1 MSKSINILDKEYREW
16 VKALAIRYRNSQI
29 KAAVKVNSEKLYFN
43 WMLGHDLVEMHVE
56 ERWGESV
63 IVQLSKDLRSEL
75 PGVDGLSKSNI
86 YYCKKFYLLYNQ
98 TETFFQQLVG
108 KIGTEQQSDSNGS
121 EKMNLP
127 DGEDCPGKF
136 QQLVGIFQIPWGHH
150 CVIMDY
156 AKDDVCKALFFVRKT
171 IEDGSVC

>member
-16 VKALAIRYRNSQI
+16 VKALAIRYRSSQI

-43 WMLGHDLVEMHVE
+43 WMLGRDLVEMHVE
-56 ERWGESV
+56 ERWGKSV
-63 IVQLSKDLRSEL
+63 IVQLSKDLRTEL

-108 KIGTEQQSDSNGS
+108 KIGTEQQSESNGS
-121 EKMNLP
+121 EKMNFP
-127 DGEDCPGKF
+127 DGKDCPGKF
-136 QQLVGIFQIPWGHH
+136 QQLVGIFDFELEKLYPSKVEG
-150 CVIMDY
+150 MTP
-156 AKDDVCKALFFVRKT
+156 T
-171 IEDGSVC
+171 IREIEENLYDK